1 MGGFVHTV
9 PTQAAVITFCRS
21 APRSSAPQVI
31 SAAGTGASMA
41 PGFRLIKAIF
51 FPLILVPAFPLSA
64 NASPADR
71 GALFDPRNAVLLR
84 FVSVC
89 FVLLRYVSALLWLIS
104 VCFVLLCFASSGS
117 LRLKGACFFSPA

>member
-1 MGGFVHTV
+1 MSFREYRLGRMETETMGGFVHTV

-21 APRSSAPQVI
+21 VPRSSAPQVI

-41 PGFRLIKAIF
+41 PGFRLIKDIF
-51 FPLILVPAFPLSA
+51 FPLILVPASPLSA

-89 FVLLRYVSALLWLIS
+89 FVLL
-104 VCFVLLCFASSGS
+104 CFASSGS